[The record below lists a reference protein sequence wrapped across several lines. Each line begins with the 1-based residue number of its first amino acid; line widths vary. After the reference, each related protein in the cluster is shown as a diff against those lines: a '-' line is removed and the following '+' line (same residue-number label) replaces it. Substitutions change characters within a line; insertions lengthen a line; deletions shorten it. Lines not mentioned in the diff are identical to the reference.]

1 MARTSATKKQTT
13 TTSATVDETIVA
25 ENSQNVVVDD
35 VKNEEKLKTNSKTKK
50 VNEVE
55 DVEETEEVVK
65 PLEDTD
71 EIEVVSLIP
80 NISYK
85 DNKTFDFYEWKNIG
99 DIEEIPFEVLKN
111 MYRNNRGYFRNLW
124 IKPLDDRVIEKFRLR
139 KLYESHDKV
148 INIENYTMDNIVDI
162 CEEIHKLPNSSKLS
176 VLALIRNSV
185 DEGKIQD
192 IRIIKLLQS
201 NLKISLI

>member
-1 MARTSATKKQTT
+1 MARTSATNKQTT
-13 TTSATVDETIVA
+13 TTSATVDETMVA

-35 VKNEEKLKTNSKTKK
+35 VKNEEVVKTKK
-50 VNEVE
+50 ATVKVVE
-55 DVEETEEVVK
+55 
-65 PLEDTD
+65 PLEDAD

-80 NISYK
+80 NVSYK
-85 DNKTFDFYEWKNIG
+85 DSKTLDFYEWKNIG
-99 DIEEIPFEVLKN
+99 DVEEIPFEVLKN
-111 MYRNNRGYFRNLW
+111 MYRNNRGYFKNLW
-124 IKPLDDRVIEKFRLR
+124 IKPLDERVIEKFRLR
-139 KLYESHDKV
+139 KLYESHEKV

-176 VLALIRNSV
+176 VLALIRSSV

-192 IRIIKLLQS
+192 IRIIKLLES

>member
-1 MARTSATKKQTT
+1 MARTSATNKQTT
-13 TTSATVDETIVA
+13 TTSATVDETMVA
-25 ENSQNVVVDD
+25 ENSQNVVVD
-35 VKNEEKLKTNSKTKK
+35 N
-50 VNEVE
+50 VE
-55 DVEETEEVVK
+55 NEEVVK
-65 PLEDTD
+65 TKKATVKVVEPLEDTD

-80 NISYK
+80 NVSYK
-85 DNKTFDFYEWKNIG
+85 DSKTLDFYEWKNIG
-99 DIEEIPFEVLKN
+99 DVEEIPFEVLKN
-111 MYRNNRGYFRNLW
+111 MYRNNRGYFKNLW
-124 IKPLDDRVIEKFRLR
+124 IKPLDERVIEKFRLR
-139 KLYESHDKV
+139 KLYESHEKV

-192 IRIIKLLQS
+192 IRIIKLLES

>member
-1 MARTSATKKQTT
+1 MARTSATNKQTT

-35 VKNEEKLKTNSKTKK
+35 VKNEEVVKTKK
-50 VNEVE
+50 TTVKVVE
-55 DVEETEEVVK
+55 

-80 NISYK
+80 NVSYK
-85 DNKTFDFYEWKNIG
+85 DSKTLDFYEWKNIG
-99 DIEEIPFEVLKN
+99 DVEEIPFEVLKN
-111 MYRNNRGYFRNLW
+111 MYRNNRGYFKNLW
-124 IKPLDDRVIEKFRLR
+124 IKPLDDRVIDKFRLR
-139 KLYESHDKV
+139 KLYESHEKV

-176 VLALIRNSV
+176 VLALIRSSV

-192 IRIIKLLQS
+192 IRIIKLLES

>member
-1 MARTSATKKQTT
+1 MARTSATNKQTT
-13 TTSATVDETIVA
+13 TTSATVDETMVA
-25 ENSQNVVVDD
+25 ENSQNVVVDN
-35 VKNEEKLKTNSKTKK
+35 VKNEEVVKTKK
-50 VNEVE
+50 ATVKVVE
-55 DVEETEEVVK
+55 

-80 NISYK
+80 NVSYK
-85 DNKTFDFYEWKNIG
+85 DSKTLDFYEWKNIG
-99 DIEEIPFEVLKN
+99 DVEEIPFEVLKN
-111 MYRNNRGYFRNLW
+111 MYRNNRGYFKNLW
-124 IKPLDDRVIEKFRLR
+124 IKPLDERVIEKFRLR
-139 KLYESHDKV
+139 KLYESHEKV

-176 VLALIRNSV
+176 VLALIRSSV

-192 IRIIKLLQS
+192 IRIIKLLES

>member
-1 MARTSATKKQTT
+1 MARTSATNKQTT
-13 TTSATVDETIVA
+13 TTSATVDETMVA

-35 VKNEEKLKTNSKTKK
+35 VKNEEVVKTKK
-50 VNEVE
+50 ATVKVVE
-55 DVEETEEVVK
+55 

-80 NISYK
+80 NVSYK
-85 DNKTFDFYEWKNIG
+85 DSKTLDFYEWKNIG
-99 DIEEIPFEVLKN
+99 DVEEIPFDVLKN
-111 MYRNNRGYFRNLW
+111 MYRNNRGYFKNLW
-124 IKPLDDRVIEKFRLR
+124 IKPLDERVIEKFRLR
-139 KLYESHDKV
+139 KLYESHEKV
-148 INIENYTMDNIVDI
+148 INIDNYTMDNIVDI

-185 DEGKIQD
+185 DEEKIQD
-192 IRIIKLLQS
+192 IRIIKLLES

>member
-1 MARTSATKKQTT
+1 MARTSATNKQTT
-13 TTSATVDETIVA
+13 TTSATVDETMVA
-25 ENSQNVVVDD
+25 ENSQNVVVDN
-35 VKNEEKLKTNSKTKK
+35 VKNEEVVKTKK
-50 VNEVE
+50 ATVKVVE
-55 DVEETEEVVK
+55 

-80 NISYK
+80 NVSYK
-85 DNKTFDFYEWKNIG
+85 DSKTLDFYEWKNIG
-99 DIEEIPFEVLKN
+99 DVEEIPFEVLKN
-111 MYRNNRGYFRNLW
+111 MYRNNRGYFKNLW

-139 KLYESHDKV
+139 KLYESHEKV

-176 VLALIRNSV
+176 VLALIRSSV

-192 IRIIKLLQS
+192 IRIIKLLES

>member
-1 MARTSATKKQTT
+1 MARTSATNKQTT
-13 TTSATVDETIVA
+13 TTSATVDETMVA

-35 VKNEEKLKTNSKTKK
+35 VKNEEVVKTKK
-50 VNEVE
+50 ATVKVVE
-55 DVEETEEVVK
+55 

-80 NISYK
+80 NVSYK
-85 DNKTFDFYEWKNIG
+85 DSKTLDFYEWKNIG
-99 DIEEIPFEVLKN
+99 DVEEIPFDVLKN
-111 MYRNNRGYFRNLW
+111 MYRNNRGYFKNLW
-124 IKPLDDRVIEKFRLR
+124 IKPLDERVIEKFRLR
-139 KLYESHDKV
+139 KLYESHEKV

-185 DEGKIQD
+185 DEEKIQD
-192 IRIIKLLQS
+192 IRIIKLLES